1 MLWVVLHYVPNKPRE
16 HLTEKIGISFRKFS
30 HILVIITWSFPF
42 HANDAE
48 KPTGTQR
55 KVQLLPD
62 PGEAHVLWLA
72 WISIFSSY
80 VFKRFGAA
88 AARIFLNSSKP
99 SLEICWY
106 IFDCSVFRLFGHR
119 LRKMW
124 CELRFNANQHLLLR
138 KRLKRLPLVSLHAY
152 RSSP

>member
-1 MLWVVLHYVPNKPRE
+1 MLWVVLHFVPNKPRE
-16 HLTEKIGISFRKFS
+16 HLTEKIGISFRNFS
-30 HILVIITWSFPF
+30 HILVIITWSFPC
-42 HANDAE
+42 HANDAK

-88 AARIFLNSSKP
+88 ARIFWILQ
-99 SLEICWY
+99 SLP
-106 IFDCSVFRLFGHR
+106 
-119 LRKMW
+119 
-124 CELRFNANQHLLLR
+124 LRFADIYLIVQFFGCLDTGYAKGGVNCGSNANQLLLLR
-138 KRLKRLPLVSLHAY
+138 KRLKRLPPVSLHAY